1 MSEKTPV
8 QIRYDKAG
16 PRVAEAFRKHYFEAC
31 YVSTREEAVQKVL
44 EWIPKTDVV
53 SWGGSATLQE
63 LGVQKALQQAGYT
76 VIDRDTAANPQE
88 RDHLMHQALLCD
100 TFLMSSNAATEDGQL
115 FNIDGNG
122 NRVAALC
129 YGPKS
134 VVVVLGMNKVVK
146 TMEDAVSRARHT
158 AAPSNVQ
165 RFAGTSTPCFQ
176 TGLCADCT
184 GPDCICAYMVATR
197 ISRPHGK
204 IKVILVGE
212 DLGM

>member
-63 LGVQKALQQAGYT
+63 LGVQKALQQAGYA

-88 RDHLMHQALLCD
+88 RDRLMHQALLCD
-100 TFLMSSNAATEDGQL
+100 TFLMSSNAATEDGQ
-115 FNIDGNG
+115 D
-122 NRVAALC
+122 R
-129 YGPKS
+129 KS
-134 VVVVLGMNKVVK
+134 VV
-146 TMEDAVSRARHT
+146 
-158 AAPSNVQ
+158 
-165 RFAGTSTPCFQ
+165 
-176 TGLCADCT
+176 
-184 GPDCICAYMVATR
+184 
-197 ISRPHGK
+197 
-204 IKVILVGE
+204 
-212 DLGM
+212 

>member
-44 EWIPKTDVV
+44 EWILKTDVV

-63 LGVQKALQQAGYT
+63 LGVQKALQQAGYA

-88 RDHLMHQALLCD
+88 RDRLMHQALLCD

-146 TMEDAVSRARHT
+146 TMEDAVSRARHW
-158 AAPSNVQ
+158 AAPVNAA
-165 RFAGTSTPCFQ
+165 RFPGETPCRRL
-176 TGLCADCT
+176 GKCGDCIS
-184 GPDCICAYMVATR
+184 PDCICNQVLITR
-197 ISRPHGK
+197 TCRPAGR
-204 IKVILVGE
+204 IKVLLVGE
-212 DLGM
+212 ELGY